1 MVNCLNRSL
10 NLKLVCLTFRCLKSC
25 FLYWYSS
32 HFLMLHV
39 QETLNSQNL
48 IFQIIDLNQQTF
60 NKPQNSPDY
69 ILSITWGSFK
79 RAIKRLGINRPY
91 TKRYVRQALIF
102 VFNFGFAF
110 ALAEEVQHEVKE
122 NPQVDMELGAEI
134 NETCAGCHG
143 EYAEGGKNGE
153 YPRLA
158 GLPAE
163 YMRKQIHFFKTSQ
176 RLNLPMKPYA
186 NDRELPD
193 DDVYSVTA
201 YIEAI
206 QLQSIM
212 PEFEEGMSAY
222 EKLVI
227 AKQVINIAKVE
238 GDIQVGKYI
247 YNKDCKICHGKN
259 GKGKANS
266 ETPRLTGQY
275 TEYLLKQIN
284 AYKTKARF
292 HDYDQDDDTFA
303 NYTEQQIQ
311 NLLAYLSVADDQ

>member
-1 MVNCLNRSL
+1 L
-10 NLKLVCLTFRCLKSC
+10 
-25 FLYWYSS
+25 
-32 HFLMLHV
+32 
-39 QETLNSQNL
+39 L
-48 IFQIIDLNQQTF
+48 IT
-60 NKPQNSPDY
+60 
-69 ILSITWGSFK
+69 
-79 RAIKRLGINRPY
+79 
-91 TKRYVRQALIF
+91 F
-102 VFNFGFAF
+102 VFNFGSVFAM
-110 ALAEEVQHEVKE
+110 AEEAQLEAKE
-122 NPQVDMELGAEI
+122 SPEVDMALGAEI

-143 EYAEGGKNGE
+143 EYAEGGKGGE

-206 QLQSIM
+206 RLKSLM
-212 PEFEEGMSAY
+212 PEFEEGLSAY
-222 EKLVI
+222 QKLVI

-238 GDIQVGKYI
+238 GDIQVGENIYI
-247 YNKDCKICHGKN
+247 KDCKICHGKD

-275 TEYLLKQIN
+275 TKYLLKQIN
-284 AYKTKARF
+284 AYKSKARY
-292 HDYDQDDDTFA
+292 HDYDQEDDTFA
-303 NYTEQQIQ
+303 NYTGQQIQ
-311 NLLAYLSVADDQ
+311 DLLAYLSVADDQ